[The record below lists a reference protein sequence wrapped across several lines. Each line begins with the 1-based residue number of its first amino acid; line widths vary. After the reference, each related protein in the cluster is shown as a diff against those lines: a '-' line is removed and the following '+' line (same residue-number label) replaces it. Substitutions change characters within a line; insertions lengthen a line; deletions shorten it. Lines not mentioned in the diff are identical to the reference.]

1 MCRSMAEFE
10 ELVQTIQSKKEEI
23 EQLKKETKEKEEELK
38 AYMKKRQ
45 KQELFSKTTGLT
57 ISYKQI
63 ETLKFN
69 KTLFIENNGE
79 EAYNKYLLPV
89 LVMRLNFLKSKRA

>member
-23 EQLKKETKEKEEELK
+23 ERLKKETKEKEDELK

-45 KQELFSKTTGLT
+45 KQEIFSESTGLT
-57 ISYKQI
+57 VSYKQI
-63 ETLKFN
+63 ETPKFN
-69 KTLFIENNGE
+69 KTLFIESNGE

-89 LVMRLNFLKSKRA
+89 LVMRLNYLKPKRA